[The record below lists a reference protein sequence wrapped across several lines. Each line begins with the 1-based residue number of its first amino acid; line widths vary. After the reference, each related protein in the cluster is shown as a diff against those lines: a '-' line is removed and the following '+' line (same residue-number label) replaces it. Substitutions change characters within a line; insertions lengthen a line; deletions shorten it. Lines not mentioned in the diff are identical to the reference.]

1 MPMAINRLAGRL
13 GYQAVIQDRAR
24 LDVADEGEGG
34 FYIIYRPRTA
44 MSPEILDLSA
54 RMDSLQVD
62 MEDANAAQIVAGV
75 ASDLA
80 QALEDLV
87 VESDLV
93 EQDPNAPEPAE
104 GSDFKTIPLDFH
116 YARLVKIDVFTLVA
130 LFSAIMKDSGG
141 QMSKTAGTR

>member
-1 MPMAINRLAGRL
+1 MPMVINRLAGRL
-13 GYQAVIQDRAR
+13 GYQAVIADRAR

-54 RMDSLQVD
+54 RMDSLSVD
-62 MEDANAAQIVAGV
+62 VEDSHATAIVANV
-75 ASDLA
+75 AGDLA

-87 VESDLV
+87 VESDLM
-93 EQDPNAPEPAE
+93 EPDPNAPEPE
-104 GSDFKTIPLDFH
+104 PGEDVKLIPLDFH

-141 QMSKTAGTR
+141 QMSKPAGTR